1 MGSVAKSV
9 QGFRRHRRIVG
20 DRVLRHLET
29 FVLFA
34 AVMVAIIFEA
44 GCVYWLWT
52 HEQLRPTTRSSLTLT
67 ADSTNLL
74 GQWSGATLP
83 QCWLLGALLVL
94 IYRLVR
100 MIVPPESWD
109 SAALLHNRHAFLR
122 LWRWAIALT
131 LMQGLTLYLG
141 GVGTPP

>member
-1 MGSVAKSV
+1 MGSVARSV
-9 QGFRRHRRIVG
+9 QGFRRHRRILG
-20 DRVLRHLET
+20 DRVLRNLET

-34 AVMVAIIFEA
+34 AVMVAIILEA

-52 HEQLRPTTRSSLTLT
+52 HEQLRPTSTSSITLT
-67 ADSTNLL
+67 VDSTNLL
-74 GQWSGATLP
+74 EQWSGATLT
-83 QCWLLGALLVL
+83 QCWLLGALIVL
-94 IYRLVR
+94 IYRLVW

-109 SAALLHNRHAFLR
+109 RPALLHNRHAFLR
-122 LWRWAIALT
+122 LWSWAIALT

>member
-1 MGSVAKSV
+1 VGSVAKSV
-9 QGFRRHRRIVG
+9 QGFRRHRRIA
-20 DRVLRHLET
+20 DQALRKLET
-29 FVLFA
+29 FALFA
-34 AVMVAIIFEA
+34 AVMTAIVLEG

-52 HEQLRPTTRSSLTLT
+52 HGQLRPTTRSSLTWT

>member
-1 MGSVAKSV
+1 VGSVAKSV
-9 QGFRRHRRIVG
+9 RGFSRHRRIVG

-52 HEQLRPTTRSSLTLT
+52 HEQLRPTTRSSFALT

-74 GQWSGATLP
+74 GLWSGPTLP

-100 MIVPPESWD
+100 MTVRPESWD